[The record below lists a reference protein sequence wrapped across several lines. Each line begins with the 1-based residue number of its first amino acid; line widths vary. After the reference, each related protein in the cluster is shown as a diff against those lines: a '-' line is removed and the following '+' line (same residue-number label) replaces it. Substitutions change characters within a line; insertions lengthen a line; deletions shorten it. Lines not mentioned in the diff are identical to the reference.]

1 MVLQTSI
8 TQFQKPGARGLIAK
22 AEARNLISRTLAQ
35 GKPNIYFGVPVYRG
49 ATDDVVS
56 PTAADGD
63 FLGLSRRS
71 GLVDPASGGDF
82 YTPGDEV
89 PIMMEG
95 VMWVETAGA
104 VVQGVRANYDT
115 TTRLFTAAAV
125 GGSVIAAG
133 EVEFD
138 TSTTAAG
145 LAIVRVKRS
154 VPA

>member
-1 MVLQTSI
+1 MALQASI

-71 GLVDPASGGDF
+71 GVVDPASGGDF
-82 YTPGDEV
+82 YMPGDEV
-89 PIMMEG
+89 PIMTDG

-104 VVQGVRANYDT
+104 VVAGVRANYDT
-115 TTRLFTAAAV
+115 VTRLFTAAAV
-125 GGSVIAAG
+125 GGNVIAVADT
-133 EVEFD
+133 EFD

-145 LAIVRVKRS
+145 LAIVRLQRN